1 MPLTTFININKTSLN
16 NTNIEITL
24 QKEISESL
32 KTINQTDNI
41 NQILKVNV
49 NEPLTYITRPITPIN
64 QPNSKTNPKTPRTPP
79 TPSKIQP
86 NWKKNSPS
94 VQNNNNKNNE
104 FNLEIQTPLPKF
116 SSYTEFEH
124 NNNQQTSHFTEK
136 EHPLDPEFNEEI
148 ITVFSSEKYTHNN
161 HSSDL
166 LSSTSSNITVRH
178 ISESQI
184 HNSVTNTIKDNQI
197 PWQIVSRKSRHYAF
211 IPENK
216 LNQET
221 TDQKR
226 KWIMNTISND
236 PNFLGLF
243 NPNSKFFNNFRLEFN
258 STNARDD
265 AINTFTSLGVDTI
278 NTIAI
283 PTIKSTN
290 TANEPIIRNG
300 VVILDIPTN
309 MNETTV
315 KLACNTIST

>member
-1 MPLTTFININKTSLN
+1 MLLN

-49 NEPLTYITRPITPIN
+49 NESLTYITRPITPIN

-79 TPSKIQP
+79 TSSKIQP
-86 NWKKNSPS
+86 TWKKNSPF
-94 VQNNNNKNNE
+94 VQNNNNENNE
-104 FNLEIQTPLPKF
+104 FNLEIQTLLPKF

-124 NNNQQTSHFTEK
+124 NNNQQTFHFTEK

-148 ITVFSSEKYTHNN
+148 ITVLSSEKYAHNN
-161 HSSDL
+161 HSSDSL
-166 LSSTSSNITVRH
+166 
-178 ISESQI
+178 
-184 HNSVTNTIKDNQI
+184 
-197 PWQIVSRKSRHYAF
+197 KSRYYAF
-211 IPENK
+211 IPENQ

-221 TDQKR
+221 TGQKR
-226 KWIMNTISND
+226 KWIMNTISNNS
-236 PNFLGLF
+236 NFLGLF
-243 NPNSKFFNNFRLEFN
+243 NPNPKSFNNFRLEFN
-258 STNARDD
+258 SINARDD
-265 AINTFTSLGVDTI
+265 AINTFTNLGVDTI

-290 TANEPIIRNG
+290 TTNEPIIRNG
-300 VVILDIPTN
+300 VIILDIPTN

-315 KLACNTIST
+315 KLACNTISTVKDFKYTEKDEWKTAQVSFIESDEDLNLENT